1 MKINRL
7 NEDCGCGGSSSSS
20 EPRHRTES
28 KNSSDPNIGKTATLF
43 DGRQALVDDSI
54 RNSDGQTIGYVL
66 NSGNS
71 AFRVFKDKI
80 QNFSESEG
88 GLSSLAATN
97 GMGNVSFPTA
107 DHVGSGDQFPTIGGG
122 VEGRGGVSKK
132 KTSSVRKENRFTNK
146 LMGFLDFQKTMK
158 TFQQSDTKNK
168 K

>member
-1 MKINRL
+1 MKIKRL
-7 NEDCGCGGSSSSS
+7 NEDCGCGGKAGS
-20 EPRHRTES
+20 EPVNRPVS
-28 KNSSDPNIGKTATLF
+28 KNISDPNVGKVATLF

-66 NSGNS
+66 NSGKM

-88 GLSSLAATN
+88 GLSSLDATN

-107 DHVGSGDQFPTIGGG
+107 NHDGSGDMFPTIGGG

-132 KTSSVRKENRFTNK
+132 KTAAGKKKNQFTYQ
-146 LMGFLDFQKTMK
+146 LMGFMDFAKTMK
-158 TFQQSDTKNK
+158 GFQQPDKTNK